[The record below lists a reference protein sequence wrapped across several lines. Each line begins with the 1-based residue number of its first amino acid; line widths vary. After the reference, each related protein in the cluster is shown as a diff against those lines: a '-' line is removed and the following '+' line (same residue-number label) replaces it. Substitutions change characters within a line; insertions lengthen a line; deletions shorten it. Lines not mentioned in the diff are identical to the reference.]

1 MKHHWHNPALQR
13 ALDVLGLHA
22 LEDGNYQLGAEVLTL
37 AQAVELVELLEAGV
51 RLDDMNQAKA
61 FVMGLHE
68 LEADRLLRACLW
80 RFRGKGDVALLHVRE
95 QLAGVVGPELYE
107 LLLERAIAVR
117 AERERRGLEP

>member
-22 LEDGNYQLGAEVLTL
+22 RDDGNYQLGAEVLTL

-51 RLDDMNQAKA
+51 RIEDMNQAKA

-68 LEADRLLRACLW
+68 LEADRVLRACLW

-95 QLAGVVGPELYE
+95 ALSGVVGPELYE
-107 LLLERAIAVR
+107 LLLERAVSVR

>member
-22 LEDGNYQLGAEVLTL
+22 RNDGDYQLGAEVLTL
-37 AQAVELVELLEAGV
+37 AQAVQLVELLNAGV
-51 RLDDMNQAKA
+51 RLDGMNEAKA

-80 RFRGKGDVALLHVRE
+80 RLRGKGDVVLFAVRE
-95 QLAGVVGPELYE
+95 ALSGVLGLELYE
-107 LLLERAIAVR
+107 LLHERAVAIHAQR
-117 AERERRGLEP
+117 AARGLEP